1 MSLAD
6 AVVGLVGE
14 GPCRMARPSASL
26 VLVAFVEP
34 GFFFVTVFVVSL
46 LRLVG

>member
-14 GPCRMARPSASL
+14 GHCRMVRPSASL
-26 VLVAFVEP
+26 VLIAVVEP
-34 GFFFVTVFVVSL
+34 GFFFVAVFLVSL